1 MIFMCEEIFCHRL
14 KSYEQGTTRFTGIY
28 DNYILNVIYHKG
40 SEYLL
45 RRNIS
50 SLVWFSA
57 YILWRELGVSLQL
70 HL

>member
-50 SLVWFSA
+50 SLVLF
-57 YILWRELGVSLQL
+57 
-70 HL
+70 